1 MRPRCPISVNRLA
14 SDEFLAG
21 CQVTRETN
29 SLDARSFIRRSWK
42 QGNMDSRDAALLAL
56 GIELRK
62 RGYRFIT
69 VTPASHKRVNQRSG
83 KEVAGSLEDVF
94 GWSRPFAEGMLPP
107 GMVGLLNEAQEL
119 ESSDGLLRSKVRFS
133 TLGSQLF
140 VHSAFPTEQTD
151 AVFFGPDTYRFARA
165 LAGSL
170 MGFAF
175 ASPLRIFDVGC
186 GSGAGGLAAGSLLA
200 HAEPQIVLSDINP
213 LALRYSRVNAAL
225 NDVANISCLH
235 SDLYA
240 ALPGSANLIIS
251 NPPYLVDPV
260 GRLYRHGGGALGFE
274 LSLRIVT
281 EGIDRLAPGGRLFL
295 YSGSAVIDGTQMLFE
310 RLYPTLTDRDLSF
323 TCEEIDPDVF
333 GEELEHP
340 PYDRADRIAAVAIT
354 IDRRK

>member
-1 MRPRCPISVNRLA
+1 MS
-14 SDEFLAG
+14 SFSGEHH
-21 CQVTRETN
+21 ETKPP
-29 SLDARSFIRRSWK
+29 DARSPIRPMVK
-42 QGNMDSRDAALLAL
+42 QADMDPCDAALLAL
-56 GIELRK
+56 GTGLRA

-69 VTPASHKRVNQRSG
+69 STPASHQRVNRRSG
-83 KEVAGSLEDVF
+83 NEIARSLEDVF
-94 GWSRPFAEGMLPP
+94 GWSRPFEEGLLPQD
-107 GMVGLLNEAQEL
+107 MVGLLRDAEEL
-119 ESSDGLLRSKVRFS
+119 EVRNGLLRSKVRFS

-140 VHSAFPTEQTD
+140 VHSAFPTEQPD

-170 MGFAF
+170 TSLRVT
-175 ASPLRIFDVGC
+175 SPFRIFDVGC

-200 HAEPQIVLSDINP
+200 HAEPEIVLSDINP
-213 LALRYSRVNAAL
+213 LALRYSSVNAAL
-225 NDVANISCLH
+225 NDVSHICCLH

-240 ALPGSANLIIS
+240 ALPGTANLIIS

-310 RLYPTLTDRDLSF
+310 ALCPALTARDLSF

-354 IDRRK
+354 IDRGK